1 MRHIGPRFDVVPP
14 MPTVSSRQHE
24 RDLLASS
31 VDAFM
36 ADGGQIQSVPA
47 GYGVGVMRISKSA
60 EHMRN
65 SGFLGGE
72 MVASKQASQR
82 GGKS

>member
-31 VDAFM
+31 VDAFLC
-36 ADGGQIQSVPA
+36 ARANSAKHRAKHEKLSRPA
-47 GYGVGVMRISKSA
+47 SSA
-60 EHMRN
+60 GLLLHKAWP
-65 SGFLGGE
+65 
-72 MVASKQASQR
+72 V
-82 GGKS
+82 